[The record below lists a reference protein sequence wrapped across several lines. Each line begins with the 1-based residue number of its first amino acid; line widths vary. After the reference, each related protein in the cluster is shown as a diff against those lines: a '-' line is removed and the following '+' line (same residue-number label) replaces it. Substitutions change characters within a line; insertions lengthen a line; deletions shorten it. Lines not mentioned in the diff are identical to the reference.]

1 MLGAPTGRGVSRA
14 ARGFAG
20 GSTIRHKRG
29 PVRRNVGATIVLAE
43 DESDLRAVYAECL
56 RRSGHVVW
64 EAADG
69 GEAAAMVRA
78 HNPDLL
84 LLDLWMPV
92 LNGLEVLEQIRGE
105 RGAVGLKVVVLTHS
119 RDADTRLEGFALGA
133 SAYWTK
139 DLSLGELS
147 SKIETMLGAPPA
159 PGGPDQPIG

>member
-1 MLGAPTGRGVSRA
+1 
-14 ARGFAG
+14 
-20 GSTIRHKRG
+20 
-29 PVRRNVGATIVLAE
+29 VGATIVLAE
-43 DESDLRAVYAECL
+43 DESDLRALYAECL

-69 GEAAAMVRA
+69 GEATAMVRA

-92 LNGLEVLEQIRGE
+92 LNGLEVLEQIRDE
-105 RGAVGLKVVVLTHS
+105 PGAVGLKVVMLTHS

-147 SKIETMLGAPPA
+147 SKIESMLDAPPA
-159 PGGPDQPIG
+159 PHGPEQPGG